1 MPRPG
6 FVPPA
11 AVAERL
17 PASYSWWLFGTVWTL
32 LGTQVLS
39 FGLSWSASDLGGTA
53 AGLVL
58 TAITLPR
65 VLLALHGGV
74 AADRAGPWKLMVV
87 TDGIM
92 FLVSAL
98 AAVLAFILGTPLWL
112 LLSAAAIVGTA
123 DAFYRPASGTFP
135 RLLTPGPALLRATA
149 ARQALIQLTAAAGPA
164 AGGFVVAWLTLGGSA
179 AAAAAGYLLMF
190 TVLLCLR
197 RAVPAARRPALS
209 PSPAPDASPET
220 RPAARSS
227 MLREAADGLRV
238 AWRLTQIRAV
248 LGLLAAVSGLVLPLT
263 TLLVPLLG
271 RSRGWDA
278 AAAGTVAGCYAAGM
292 AVVVLLIVARGH
304 RALARVTP
312 VAGLALCGAAMMGL
326 AWVPNPWLCGALA
339 AVAGLGTGVFSGKVA
354 PLMLTLVP
362 ETHVGRIQSAAV
374 LAQMIPLLLA
384 NNLLGWISDAMGPAP
399 TIACCGL
406 ATAAIA
412 AFCLSRPSLRNL
424 GQQQDGAA
432 ADRPAARAG
441 SVASRRPN

>member
-1 MPRPG
+1 MPGPG
-6 FVPPA
+6 FIHSGA
-11 AVAERL
+11 EAERL

-39 FGLSWSASDLGGTA
+39 FGLSWTASDLGGSA

-58 TAITLPR
+58 TATALPR
-65 VLLALHGGV
+65 ALLALHGGV

-92 FLVSAL
+92 FLVSVL
-98 AAVLAFILGTPLWL
+98 AAVLAFTLGTPLWL
-112 LLSAAAIVGTA
+112 LLSAAAILGTA

-164 AGGFVVAWLTLGGSA
+164 AGGVVVVWLTLGGSA
-179 AAAAAGYLLMF
+179 AVAAVGYLLMF
-190 TVLLCLR
+190 VVLLCLR
-197 RAVPAARRPALS
+197 RTVAAARTPASVPDGDS
-209 PSPAPDASPET
+209 PGVH
-220 RPAARSS
+220 RS

-238 AWRLTQIRAV
+238 AWKLVQIRAV

-292 AVVVLLIVARGH
+292 AAVVLLIVAGGR

-312 VAGLALCGAAMMGL
+312 VAGLAVCGAAMTVL

-362 ETHVGRIQSAAV
+362 QSHLGRVQSAAV

-384 NNLLGWISDAMGPAP
+384 NNLLGWISDAAGPVP
-399 TIACCGL
+399 TIACCGA
-406 ATAAIA
+406 ATAGIA
-412 AFCLSRPSLRNL
+412 AFCLSRSSLRAL
-424 GQQQDGAA
+424 GQQQDDA
-432 ADRPAARAG
+432 PAGGPAVRAG
-441 SVASRRPN
+441 SVADRRPN